1 VQCPNARL
9 PIDVTLS
16 SLSPEAFQL
25 NRTLLVVR
33 FAGLGVEGGDS
44 QFVDAL
50 FSKVERHEYVVGMD
64 GFGGQLHADDL
75 VRCIRQI
82 EQGGSAAFIMTVNPC
97 PNQVGEIRPFL
108 LGE

>member
-1 VQCPNARL
+1 
-9 PIDVTLS
+9 
-16 SLSPEAFQL
+16 
-25 NRTLLVVR
+25 
-33 FAGLGVEGGDS
+33 
-44 QFVDAL
+44 
-50 FSKVERHEYVVGMD
+50 MD